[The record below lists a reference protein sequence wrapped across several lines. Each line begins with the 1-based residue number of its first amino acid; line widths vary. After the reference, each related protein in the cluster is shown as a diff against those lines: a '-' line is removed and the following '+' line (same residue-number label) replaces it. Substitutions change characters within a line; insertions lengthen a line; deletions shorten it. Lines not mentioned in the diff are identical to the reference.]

1 MQRMRRKLAT
11 WPWAAIFLLV
21 PVALGLLTVQCVRQ
35 SADLSGV
42 QVFSNLGDAHTDG
55 PVRYAQTPPVG
66 GDHSPTLLNCGI
78 YDQPVPNENAVH
90 SLEHGAVWVTYQP
103 TLGQA
108 DVAKLR
114 RLVQG
119 RDHLILSP
127 YAGLPAPVVASAWA
141 VQLRLEGA
149 DDPRLPRFVEK
160 YVNGP
165 QAGEPGGP
173 CSGGVGSPIAQ

>member
-1 MQRMRRKLAT
+1 MFILGLA
-11 WPWAAIFLLV
+11 
-21 PVALGLLTVQCVRQ
+21 ALGVLTAQCVKQ

-42 QVFSNLGDAHTDG
+42 QVYSNLGHAHTAA
-55 PVRYAQTPPVG
+55 PVQYAQIPPVG

-90 SLEHGAVWVTYQP
+90 SLEHGAVWITYQP
-103 TLGQA
+103 TLRQA

-114 RLVQG
+114 QLVQG

-127 YAGLPAPVVASAWA
+127 YPDLQDPVVASGWG
-141 VQLRLEGA
+141 VQLKLRGA
-149 DDPRLPRFVEK
+149 DDPRLPRFIEK
-160 YVNGP
+160 YVNGS

-173 CSGGVGSPIAQ
+173 CSGGIGSPIAR